1 MLEALQELK
10 KAELKEFIWYLGIG
24 VAEDIEP
31 IPPGR
36 LEEAD
41 RQDVVDC
48 MVKQYSDNAG
58 KITVQVLRNIKQN
71 NLANRL
77 ESKLREGQQPVQE
90 DTRHAAEPV
99 EPQPNQSDGKRRS
112 MTRSSQEFKCKK
124 LQELGDEIYKPA
136 SSQRKGSALL
146 ITNIVFKYEE
156 NNRYGAEIDEENME
170 WLLRTLGYH
179 VVKRRNLSGEEI
191 DREVRNFSKLL
202 SEHRDADSTFVVIM
216 SHGERIDNRDAILGV
231 HYDKSRNPNDV
242 YFVDKTFSHLNSE
255 NCPALIDK
263 PKVILI
269 QACRGGHP
277 GGVEVR
283 DQVPES
289 DSWAHRE
296 KDFVC
301 FMSTIPDTASYRNT
315 KTGSHFINYI
325 LDVFCEWAHKD
336 EIMELFWKVTNR
348 MATRPGRT
356 KDKLLPGLERT
367 YLPKK
372 FYLFPGL

>member
-1 MLEALQELK
+1 ILRILR
-10 KAELKEFIWYLGIG
+10 IG
-24 VAEDIEP
+24 RIGSVWNQQ
-31 IPPGR
+31 G
-36 LEEAD
+36 
-41 RQDVVDC
+41 
-48 MVKQYSDNAG
+48 
-58 KITVQVLRNIKQN
+58 LR
-71 NLANRL
+71 AR
-77 ESKLREGQQPVQE
+77 
-90 DTRHAAEPV
+90 
-99 EPQPNQSDGKRRS
+99 
-112 MTRSSQEFKCKK
+112 
-124 LQELGDEIYKPA
+124 
-136 SSQRKGSALL
+136 SQRKGSALL
-146 ITNIVFKYEE
+146 ITNIVCDYEE

-179 VVKRRNLSGEEI
+179 VVKRRNLSGE
-191 DREVRNFSKLL
+191 VHKQYSSLMKLL
-202 SEHRDADSTFVVIM
+202 TFVVIM

-231 HYDKSRNPNDV
+231 HYHQSRNPNDV

-263 PKVILI
+263 QKVILI
-269 QACRGGHP
+269 QACRG

-289 DSWAHRE
+289 DSWVHRE

-336 EIMELFWKVTNR
+336 EIMELFRKVTNR
-348 MATRPGRT
+348 MATCPGRT

>member
-1 MLEALQELK
+1 YLK
-10 KAELKEFIWYLGIG
+10 NKGIDTPQG
-24 VAEDIEP
+24 
-31 IPPGR
+31 
-36 LEEAD
+36 
-41 RQDVVDC
+41 
-48 MVKQYSDNAG
+48 
-58 KITVQVLRNIKQN
+58 LR
-71 NLANRL
+71 AR
-77 ESKLREGQQPVQE
+77 
-90 DTRHAAEPV
+90 
-99 EPQPNQSDGKRRS
+99 
-112 MTRSSQEFKCKK
+112 
-124 LQELGDEIYKPA
+124 
-136 SSQRKGSALL
+136 SQRKGSALL
-146 ITNIVFKYEE
+146 ITNIVCDYEE

-179 VVKRRNLSGEEI
+179 VVKRRNLSGEET

-231 HYDKSRNPNDV
+231 HYHQSRNPNDV

-263 PKVILI
+263 QKVILI

-289 DSWAHRE
+289 DSWVHRE

-336 EIMELFWKVTNR
+336 EIMELFRKVI
-348 MATRPGRT
+348 T